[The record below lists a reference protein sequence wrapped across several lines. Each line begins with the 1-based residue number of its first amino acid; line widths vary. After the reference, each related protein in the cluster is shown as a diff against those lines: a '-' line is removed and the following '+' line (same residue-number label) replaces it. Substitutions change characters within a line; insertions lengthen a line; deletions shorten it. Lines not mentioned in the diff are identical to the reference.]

1 VSPRTCRAAATA
13 LLATGLLAGCAD
25 AGNAAAPGIAVP
37 VPSGTT
43 QVVAVGDSITEAD
56 SADFD
61 DGDFGTGSWAAYAG
75 GQGVVV
81 LGGWAHGGATTQD
94 MVDGVT
100 AEPPVSGAGPG
111 VLVLMAGNNDV
122 DAGVPFAVTADN
134 LVAIAALVHADRVV
148 LSAIAPD
155 DDFADEVTDFN
166 ARLPALA
173 EREGWQLVDPMA
185 GVGDGRGRYLPGLS
199 EDGVHPTASGAQ
211 RIGSALH
218 PALAG

>member
-1 VSPRTCRAAATA
+1 MAAA

-25 AGNAAAPGIAVP
+25 ASSAAAPGVAVP

-43 QVVAVGDSITEAD
+43 TRVLAVGDSITEAD

-61 DGDFGTGSWAAYAG
+61 DGDVGAGSWAAYAG
-75 GQGVVV
+75 GEGVVV
-81 LGGWAHGGATTQD
+81 LGGWAHGGATSQD

-100 AEPPVSGAGPG
+100 ADPTVSGARPD

-122 DAGVPFAVTADN
+122 DAGIPFAVTADN
-134 LVAIAALVHADRVV
+134 LVAIAGLVQADRVV
-148 LSAIAPD
+148 LSSIAPED
-155 DDFADEVTDFN
+155 EVADEVADFN

-173 EREGWQLVDPMA
+173 EREGWRLVDPMA
-185 GVGDGRGRYLPGLS
+185 GVSDGRGGYLPSMS
-199 EDGVHPTASGAQ
+199 EDGVHPTASGA
-211 RIGSALH
+211 RLIGSALH